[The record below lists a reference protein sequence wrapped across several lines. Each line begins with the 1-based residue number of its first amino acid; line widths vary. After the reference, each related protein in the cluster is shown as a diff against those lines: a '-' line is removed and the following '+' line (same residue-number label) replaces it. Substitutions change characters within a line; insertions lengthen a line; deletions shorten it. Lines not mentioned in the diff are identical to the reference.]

1 MTWQPIETAPKDGT
15 RVLVYGVP
23 LSYDGSDYGEPAGIS
38 VAEYVSHN
46 NAGTEKAWY
55 LPDYYCYDTSY
66 EATHWMPLPSPPEEA
81 A

>member
-1 MTWQPIETAPKDGT
+1 VGVSAGTESGMTWQPI
-15 RVLVYGVP
+15 
-23 LSYDGSDYGEPAGIS
+23 EPAGIS